1 VDVPSALTA
10 KFGPLP
16 AWAWGLIVGAGVL
29 GYGYLRH
36 RSSSAAD
43 ATAADAAAGDAGGTA
58 ADATDL
64 SSLDSTAPLDFAG
77 PVSGTSGVGGNV
89 PTSLRIDPAQ
99 WARLQRELA
108 ALKKAEHRDHQRSP
122 KHKHHKAH
130 PHVAARTVKQP
141 SRQRPRV
148 TGQPVS
154 SGSGPGAAR

>member
-1 VDVPSALTA
+1 MDVPGALTA

-43 ATAADAAAGDAGGTA
+43 TTAADAAAGDGTPAA
-58 ADATDL
+58 ADL
-64 SSLDSTAPLDFAG
+64 SNLDSTAPLDFAG
-77 PVSGTSGVGGNV
+77 PVSGVSGVGGNV

-108 ALKKAEHRDHQRSP
+108 QLRKEEKRDHQRNP
-122 KHKHHKAH
+122 KHKKHKAT
-130 PHVAARTVKQP
+130 PHVAARTIRQP
-141 SRQRPRV
+141 SRQRPRQ

-154 SGSGPGAAR
+154 SGSGPGAG